1 MSFALSLLDKSPIY
15 ENETAAQALQH
26 TLELVKAAE
35 RLGYHR
41 FWVSEHH
48 DMDSFACPSPEVL
61 IAYLLAQTQHI
72 RIGSGGVMLQH
83 YSPYKVAE
91 NFNLLSCLAP
101 GRVDL
106 GVGRAPG
113 GFPRSTRALQP
124 VPSETVIPLV
134 DKLLLLDQ
142 LVHDEYRTDQADPLY
157 GLRAKPSPPKPPEL
171 YLLGASVDSAETAAR
186 LGLPYVFSQWI
197 SGDDEVQT
205 QALAAYRT
213 KFHSSRLPAKH
224 VIMAVSVI
232 VADTDEEAERQAEEF
247 QVIKIFLENGKKL
260 RVGTLELLNEFTRQ
274 TSDKYTIEQKRTIII
289 HGSYQT
295 VLEKLKRLYLQYEFD
310 ELMVSLELK
319 TLSQRLD
326 ALREIRIGLSELV
339 RS

>member
-1 MSFALSLLDKSPIY
+1 MSFVLSILDKSPIA

-26 TLELVKAAE
+26 TLELVQAAE

-61 IAYLLAQTQHI
+61 IAYLLARTEHI

-106 GVGRAPG
+106 GIGRAPG

-134 DKLLLLDQ
+134 DKLVLLDQ

-157 GLRAKPSPPKPPEL
+157 GLRAKPSPPQSPEL
-171 YLLGASVDSAETAAR
+171 YLLGASVASAEIAAK
-186 LGLPYVFSQWI
+186 LGMPYVFSQWI

-205 QALAAYRT
+205 QALAAYRSM
-213 KFHSSRLPAKH
+213 FQPSRLPDTH

-247 QVIKIFLENGKKL
+247 KVIKIFLENGKKL
-260 RVGTLELLNEFTRQ
+260 RVGSLELLNEFTRQ
-274 TSDKYTIEQKRTIII
+274 TSEKYTIEQKNTIII
-289 HGSYQT
+289 YGSHLT
-295 VLEKLKRLYLQYEFD
+295 VFEKLKQLYFKYEFD
-310 ELMVSLELK
+310 ELMINIELK

-326 ALREIRIGLSELV
+326 ALREIRLGLSELV